1 MNFRLIPDLFEKTRK
16 GEKMSELDYLQKEK
30 NRRNNII
37 VGILS
42 VILVVV
48 IVLFFIQ
55 RKEHRS
61 ALTGLKAEKDSIQ
74 SELAQIATS
83 YDSLRTENDTI
94 NGQLFMAQ
102 EKVRDLMLEI
112 EQTKRVSVQKINEYQ
127 KQVNTMRVI
136 MRYFVTQLDSLNRRN
151 QQLLEENTQ
160 VKEQYKQ
167 AEIKNEQLSQEKDKL
182 EKNLQR
188 AAQLEVRELIAEG
201 MNSRNKETKFANRTD
216 KIRISF
222 VLNSNI
228 TAKRGPKNIYVR
240 IMRPDQLLLSK
251 SPGDLFQFEDL
262 KIQYSAMR
270 EVNYEGMELPVAI
283 YWDNAGESPL
293 MIGTYTI
300 DLFADGNNIGT
311 TSIEFK

>member
-1 MNFRLIPDLFEKTRK
+1 MPDLFDKTRK
-16 GEKMSELDYLQKEK
+16 GDKMSELDYLQKEK

-37 VGILS
+37 VVILS

-55 RKEHRS
+55 RSEHKS

-127 KQVNTMRVI
+127 KQVNTMRGI
-136 MRYFVTQLDSLNRRN
+136 MRDFVTQIDSLNRRN

-167 AEIKNEQLSQEKDKL
+167 AEIKNEQLSQEKEKL

-188 AAQLEVRELIAEG
+188 AAQLEVRDLIAEG

-262 KIQYSAMR
+262 KIQYSAVR
-270 EVNYEGMELPVAI
+270 EVNYEGMDLPVAI

>member
-1 MNFRLIPDLFEKTRK
+1 MPDLFDKTRK
-16 GEKMSELDYLQKEK
+16 GDKMSELDYLQKEK

-37 VGILS
+37 VVILS

-55 RKEHRS
+55 RSEHKS

-127 KQVNTMRVI
+127 KQVNTMRGI
-136 MRYFVTQLDSLNRRN
+136 MRDFVTQIDSLNRRN

-270 EVNYEGMELPVAI
+270 EVNYEGMDLPVAI
-283 YWDNAGESPL
+283 YWDNTGESPL